1 MRHVA
6 WLPQKVPTSR
16 QLTARE
22 YVAYV
27 AWLKGEDRTGA
38 WERAGKALDQVGL
51 AEQSGRK
58 TAKLSGGQ
66 LRRVGIACALA
77 HDAQVILLDEPTA
90 GLDPHQRT
98 VFRNVLRT
106 VADRIPVLMSTHDIA
121 DLADEANTVS
131 LMDRGRVLHHGAT
144 RSFLDQA
151 RSDAAP
157 GRAGRVRV
165 RRPHGSGEHRITTR
179 TPPGPRIAF
188 RTCTPRLLTTG
199 TTPTARAGTNACRST
214 WRATTTSW
222 TRSWRARTCCAP
234 SNWPRSATSP
244 ARACCT
250 SSAISAWTP
259 SPGHGAAPHRSWVST
274 SPSPPSRP
282 PGAWPGHWNWARTG
296 RRSSRPTCTTHRP
309 PSPTPR
315 TTSSTRA
322 SAR

>member
-1 MRHVA
+1 MTLLLDRVTFRYHRWERPVLSGFSYEVPDEGLTILLGPNGAGKSTTMSLLAGTVEPQGGKVRLKDSTLTSAARAYRRHVA

-157 GRAGRVRV
+157 GRQAESAYAVLMGLE
-165 RRPHGSGEHRITTR
+165 G
-179 TPPGPRIAF
+179 
-188 RTCTPRLLTTG
+188 TG
-199 TTPTARAGTNACRST
+199 
-214 WRATTTSW
+214 
-222 TRSWRARTCCAP
+222 
-234 SNWPRSATSP
+234 
-244 ARACCT
+244 
-250 SSAISAWTP
+250 
-259 SPGHGAAPHRSWVST
+259 
-274 SPSPPSRP
+274 
-282 PGAWPGHWNWARTG
+282 
-296 RRSSRPTCTTHRP
+296 
-309 PSPTPR
+309 
-315 TTSSTRA
+315 
-322 SAR
+322 